1 MRARTARRAA
11 AAVGRVRTGSGGGG
25 GRGAAAA
32 AAVRRRGGRRRR
44 RGRLRRGG
52 GGGAGGNRGGG
63 LNRRSPVAQEAR
75 GFAAALARGQDS
87 EQDGATAQPHRWRWR
102 GTKFVLWFVD
112 GLSAVPCSVQQRC
125 ALTKTTCTQDKT
137 PRPAALQRSRSAAR
151 SQKKH
156 ALPTPS
162 LRLLHPSPGD
172 HQCTFYFP
180 HTIPGSHPH
189 HAP

>member
-1 MRARTARRAA
+1 MILAYGCSVACSLNRATYL
-11 AAVGRVRTGSGGGG
+11 
-25 GRGAAAA
+25 RG
-32 AAVRRRGGRRRR
+32 
-44 RGRLRRGG
+44 LRRGG
-52 GGGAGGNRGGG
+52 GGGAGGTRGAG

-75 GFAAALARGQDS
+75 GFAAALARVQDS

>member
-1 MRARTARRAA
+1 MDD
-11 AAVGRVRTGSGGGG
+11 VRVRGPNSVFLGVVYQRVLYQTTTPHPQQTVALLLPWNPAS
-25 GRGAAAA
+25 
-32 AAVRRRGGRRRR
+32 
-44 RGRLRRGG
+44 RLR
-52 GGGAGGNRGGG
+52 A
-63 LNRRSPVAQEAR
+63 LVADAT
-75 GFAAALARGQDS
+75 DS

-102 GTKFVLWFVD
+102 GTEFVLWFVD